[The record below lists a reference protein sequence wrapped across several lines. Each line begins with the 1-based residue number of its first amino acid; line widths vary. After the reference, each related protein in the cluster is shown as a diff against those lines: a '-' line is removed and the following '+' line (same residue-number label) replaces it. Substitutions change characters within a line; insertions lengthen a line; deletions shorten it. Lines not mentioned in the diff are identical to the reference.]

1 MYTVYIYMY
10 NLPGRWGSKP
20 NLQLWGPV
28 PVPSTQST
36 SAVFVLTHPMTWEK
50 TSIIFVTSL
59 CDFDICAFTCHAKT
73 INRICSI
80 AGNPGSYFPW
90 SMSSTFSF
98 TKLQLPQMASC
109 APPPWLPKHL
119 GVSSCTG
126 LSSISWIIV
135 PQKMINKHEYHES
148 TVFKKNIPWSL
159 MPCPRVTNFPC
170 HDNKHYKY
178 HSYSPV
184 ATSFSSDF
192 KLPVV
197 ASRTRCEAVH
207 WFTSTPRRHGGNG
220 GNGIQ
225 TSSHLG
231 F

>member
-1 MYTVYIYMY
+1 MY

-148 TVFKKNIPWSL
+148 TVFKKIYHDRWCPAQGSPISHVMIINITSTILTRPWPPPSAPTSSFQWSL
-159 MPCPRVTNFPC
+159 P
-170 HDNKHYKY
+170 
-178 HSYSPV
+178 
-184 ATSFSSDF
+184 
-192 KLPVV
+192 
-197 ASRTRCEAVH
+197 RTRCEAVH